1 MIQTVSLAPGITLRC
16 IRQSR
21 FKHSCL
27 SLQFVTALEESS
39 AALNALLPTV
49 LLRGCQKAPNIRAVT
64 ACLDDNYGSSVSTLV
79 RRVGDI
85 QTTGLY
91 CSFLEDRFAQ
101 EGDRVL
107 EEAVSFLLELVL
119 RPVTRDGVFLPE
131 YVEGEKNNL
140 IATIE
145 SEMNDK
151 RSYAAAQ
158 LRRKM
163 CQGDSFALSRLGTV
177 QQVRAITPAGLHAK
191 YRQLLSTAPVDV
203 FYVGSA
209 QPQEVAQLLQ
219 PLAQGRGRVLPRPN
233 QSPFLPKIPSQTVR
247 ELMDVTQGK
256 LCMGFV
262 TDIVTGS
269 SLHPAMQIL
278 CALYGGASPI
288 SKLFVQVREKQSLC
302 YDIGAGYYGTKG
314 ILMVSAGVETRNLD
328 RTRREVL
335 RQLELCQKGDIT
347 RQELDAAKESYF
359 SSLRALSDSPGSL
372 EGYFGTALL
381 SGGEMDVQAYR
392 ESLERVTL
400 EQVVQAAKS
409 LKLHTTYCLE
419 GEEE

>member
-49 LLRGCQKAPNIRAVT
+49 LLRGCQKAPNIRTVT
-64 ACLDDNYGSSVSTLV
+64 ACLDENYGSSVSTLV

-347 RQELDAAKESYF
+347 RQELDAAKESFF